1 MTLICCMNVFRLS
14 QLSGRKCSLKPGRCW
29 QSHGKHRK
37 ASVRDFRSWVVESYL
52 VLSRSK
58 SYCHDLSRWIG
69 WMVLCHAA
77 TRCPKMVIVVRM
89 LKEGRGPYWNILG
102 SWLTKMIKD
111 AFLVAIDPTTL
122 NNLRWILATS
132 QQFHLFD
139 YPVSC
144 LWLGRIDHLLDMDN
158 PLERVPD

>member
-1 MTLICCMNVFRLS
+1 
-14 QLSGRKCSLKPGRCW
+14 
-29 QSHGKHRK
+29 
-37 ASVRDFRSWVVESYL
+37 
-52 VLSRSK
+52 
-58 SYCHDLSRWIG
+58 
-69 WMVLCHAA
+69 
-77 TRCPKMVIVVRM
+77 
-89 LKEGRGPYWNILG
+89 
-102 SWLTKMIKD
+102 MIKD
-111 AFLVAIDPTTL
+111 AFLVAVDPTTL

>member
-89 LKEGRGPYWNILG
+89 LKEGRGPYWNIID
-102 SWLTKMIKD
+102 SWQCLHLHSQAIRRRLRPWLWSKTTSLRRLWVRQCPD
-111 AFLVAIDPTTL
+111 PEAFLCSEV
-122 NNLRWILATS
+122 
-132 QQFHLFD
+132 
-139 YPVSC
+139 
-144 LWLGRIDHLLDMDN
+144 LL
-158 PLERVPD
+158 